1 MDMIKFPIQFGRNGF
16 KKLPEGTSDYYA
28 QLLSIAVLT
37 EPRTH
42 IFTPKFGVLDPAFRG
57 IDRGLFILTAARFVP
72 EVIITGLET
81 SIDESTGTM
90 KVDFSFK
97 VKEDGL

>member
-1 MDMIKFPIQFGRNGF
+1 MDMIKFPIQFGRDGF
-16 KKLPEGTSDYYA
+16 KKLPEGSSDFYA

-42 IFTPKFGVLDPAFRG
+42 IFSPKFGVLDPAFRG
-57 IDRGLFILTAARFVP
+57 IDKGLFVLTAARFVP
-72 EVIITGLET
+72 EVVITGLET
-81 SIDESTGTM
+81 NLDESNGSI

-97 VKEDGL
+97 IKDEL

>member
-1 MDMIKFPIQFGRNGF
+1 MDMIKFPCQFGSDGF
-16 KKLPEGTSDYYA
+16 KILKEGTEDYYA

-42 IFTPKFGVLDPAFRG
+42 IFSPKFGVLDPSFRG
-57 IDRGLFILTAARFVP
+57 VDKGLFVLTAARFVP
-72 EVIITGLET
+72 EVEITGLET
-81 SIDESTGTM
+81 SIDEGSGTM

-97 VKEDGL
+97 VKDGDR